1 MTMILFYDA
10 TAGGTVSPK
19 GCINDG
25 SGTPNARSDLYR
37 LCRAVL
43 GASAALHT
51 GVAVFNPS
59 VSIVHA

>member
-10 TAGGTVSPK
+10 TAGGTVSPE

-25 SGTPNARSDLYR
+25 SGTPDARLDLYR

-51 GVAVFNPS
+51 GVAVFNAS
-59 VSIVHA
+59 VSIVHT